1 MVMNTYQTY
10 LYRKKEKRSHGN
22 MDSYYLAL
30 HDQLWATV
38 DKTTL

>member
-10 LYRKKEKRSHGN
+10 LYRKEEKWSHGN

-38 DKTTL
+38 KMTTL